1 MNKLLTDYNRGF
13 SLKSN
18 DLRWVDDS
26 VRLAIADLCKGLGIS
41 GPVILWG
48 CNATYSGT
56 TATVTEGAIFFQ
68 EEVWHV
74 SAHTFTVTDPVGSP
88 VWAFVLTYHPDG
100 AKLDK
105 DLAPHQTYQIRRA
118 VGAQVGIPFPAET
131 IPFAEVPRVDNNYS
145 TVVLPIESGI
155 TGIGGESTVIKS
167 GRLAMIEVGVAVN
180 VSAAMSTL
188 IATIPEG
195 FRPFRTIRGVCLMS
209 ASTAT
214 SKSMAGWRITSD
226 GYVYIDKLDDD
237 QTGTWN
243 IYFSSELYRI
253 V

>member
-41 GPVILWG
+41 GQVILWG
-48 CNATYSGT
+48 CNVTYSGT

-68 EEVWHV
+68 DEVWHV

-131 IPFAEVPRVDNNYS
+131 IDFADVPRLDNNYS
-145 TVVLPIESGI
+145 TAALSIEAGI
-155 TGIGGESTVIKS
+155 TAIGDSTVIKS
-167 GRLAMIEVGVAVN
+167 GRLAFIEVSVRVN
-180 VSAAMSTL
+180 VSTADNTL
-188 IATIPEG
+188 VATIPAG
-195 FRPFRTIRGVCLMS
+195 YRPNRTIRGVCMM
-209 ASTAT
+209 AAATAT
-214 SKSMAGWRITSD
+214 SKVIASWFITDAGL
-226 GYVYIDKLDDD
+226 VYIDRMGTD
-237 QTGTWN
+237 TGSWN
-243 IYFSSELYRI
+243 IHFSSELYRI